1 MALSSSLLS
10 VFPPYLSGP
19 FLFLCLSPSISPP
32 PPPPQWGLTFKATVS
47 NWNGFPLIMTRHS
60 RNVLNWTEMWEM
72 NKWTMQTQP
81 EELIEVKM
89 SDKSWRWCNM
99 SEDGEGTLGLY
110 SNYNAVS
117 LITNWWYID
126 GCCCCNTISI
136 NWIVYSSSLELNEGG
151 HFFKKL

>member
-32 PPPPQWGLTFKATVS
+32 PPPQWVLTFKATVS

-72 NKWTMQTQP
+72 NKWTTQTQP